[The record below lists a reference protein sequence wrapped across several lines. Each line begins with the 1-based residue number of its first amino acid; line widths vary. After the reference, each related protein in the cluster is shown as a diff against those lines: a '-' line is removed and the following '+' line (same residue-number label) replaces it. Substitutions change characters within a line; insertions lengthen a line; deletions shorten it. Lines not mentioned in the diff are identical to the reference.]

1 MQDDDMEY
9 TPLYMPYGLRL
20 TKEYF
25 RGFGKSELIPTVIV
39 FIVCCMIDS
48 ILFMFGVHAVGILF
62 FVPVIGTS
70 TVGMMLI
77 KGELNLS
84 PIDIIRLQI
93 RFAKTQKYYPYV
105 YKDEWNNE

>member
-1 MQDDDMEY
+1 MK
-9 TPLYMPYGLRL
+9 
-20 TKEYF
+20 KEFF
-25 RGFGKSELIPTVIV
+25 RGFGKDELIPTIVVAVICIMFDCLL
-39 FIVCCMIDS
+39 FI
-48 ILFMFGVHAVGILF
+48 FGIHSVGVLF

-93 RFAKTQKYYPYV
+93 RFSKKQKFYPYV
-105 YKDEWNNE
+105 YQDEWEDI